1 LLPDDAM
8 PLSSLKDAAWLTAP
22 ATQAVF
28 AALNKEG
35 AETRIVGGAVRNGL
49 MGLPVAEVDFATTAE
64 PEQVT
69 ALAKAAGLKAVP
81 TGVEHGTVTVVADGA
96 GHEVTTL
103 REDVETD
110 GRHAT
115 VRFTTDWAADASR
128 RDFTM
133 NALYADAAGDVHD
146 PLGGYADL
154 EAGRVR
160 FIGDAEARIR
170 EDYLRIL
177 RFFRFFAIYGRGP
190 IDEEGLSACV
200 RLHDGLTGLS
210 AERIWAELKRLL
222 VAPRATE
229 TVGIL
234 YEYGLLPQILGSAPR
249 LMSFER
255 LAAIEEAA
263 GAVPEAALRLAAL
276 AVYVEEDVGRLTDRF
291 RLSNA
296 ESAVL
301 DEVVDVLQIDK
312 APDEATAK
320 HLIYRIGPESFR
332 RRLLMAW
339 VDQRAAPDD
348 TAWRSA
354 YRLPE
359 DWQAPA
365 FPLTGEDVMALGV
378 PRGPE
383 VGRILRVVERTWI
396 EAGFEGE
403 REVLLKQ
410 AEAASKV

>member
-1 LLPDDAM
+1 MSLP
-8 PLSSLKDAAWLTAP
+8 SVKDAAWFQAP

-28 AALNKEG
+28 SALNTEG
-35 AETRIVGGAVRNGL
+35 AEVRIVGGAVRNGL

-64 PEQVT
+64 PEQVM

-81 TGVEHGTVTVVADGA
+81 TGLDHGTVTVVADGI

-115 VRFTTDWAADASR
+115 VRFTSDWAADASR

-133 NALYADAAGDVHD
+133 NALYADAEGAVHD
-146 PLGGYADL
+146 PLGGYEDL

-160 FIGDAEARIR
+160 FIGDPAARIE

-177 RFFRFFAIYGRGP
+177 RFFRFSAIYGSGP
-190 IDEEGLSACV
+190 LDEAGLSACV
-200 RLHDGLTGLS
+200 RLRSGLEGLS
-210 AERIWAELKRLL
+210 AERVWAELKRLL
-222 VAPRATE
+222 AAPRAAE
-229 TVGIL
+229 VVGLL
-234 YEYGLLPQILGSAPR
+234 YDYGLLPQILGSAPR
-249 LMSFER
+249 LPQFEK
-255 LAAIEEAA
+255 LAAIEASLDAA
-263 GAVPEAALRLAAL
+263 SEPALRLAAL
-276 AVYVEEDVGRLTDRF
+276 AVYASEDAERLSDRF

-296 ESAVL
+296 EAAVL

-312 APDEATAK
+312 VPDKPTAK
-320 HLIYRIGPESFR
+320 HLIYRIGPDSYR

-339 VDQRAAPDD
+339 VEQGAAPDD
-348 TAWRSA
+348 GAWVSA

-359 DWQAPA
+359 HWQAPE
-365 FPLTGEDVMALGV
+365 FPLKGEDVMALGV
-378 PRGPE
+378 PSGPQ